1 VKFGES
7 YGGLKVGVMEVLER
21 EVGDE
26 RGFVYGPAHCWNKMC
41 LTLPL

>member
-7 YGGLKVGVMEVLER
+7 YGRLKVGVMEVLER

-26 RGFVYGPAHCWNKMC
+26 RSFGV
-41 LTLPL
+41 